1 MTGRGFSCVLASLAV
16 MAART
21 PLARPDCAWL
31 GRIVPGKV
39 GFHLISSE
47 SWAPIR
53 RHCWQLARNE
63 RHGQSIAAGCG
74 QGRGSTA
81 RYLGMVQHNTCQ
93 PARCSSN
100 FSPGTAAWRC
110 PDVLATWNK
119 GGPARSWRRRPGLH
133 GSDRGKEAFPGAS
146 PSARG
151 PSANEQPPPR
161 RPQSPASHAP
171 PLIHPLTHYNI
182 EPGIDKRRGAPFQ
195 PVDTPGDRP
204 TCLPS
209 LVQTILAR
217 KSAVCG
223 RNIERGTAFEFDWA
237 PTRPACLLP
246 T

>member
-1 MTGRGFSCVLASLAV
+1 MGNRSLRAAATAAVVL
-16 MAART
+16 
-21 PLARPDCAWL
+21 P
-31 GRIVPGKV
+31 
-39 GFHLISSE
+39 
-47 SWAPIR
+47 
-53 RHCWQLARNE
+53 
-63 RHGQSIAAGCG
+63 
-74 QGRGSTA
+74 ST
-81 RYLGMVQHNTCQ
+81 LVHNTCQ

-100 FSPGTAAWRC
+100 FSPGTAARRC

-171 PLIHPLTHYNI
+171 PPLIHPLTHYNI

-217 KSAVCG
+217 REEPLSSPMRAPA
-223 RNIERGTAFEFDWA
+223 RPLLGTD
-237 PTRPACLLP
+237 PASLLP
-246 T
+246 RHCSVC